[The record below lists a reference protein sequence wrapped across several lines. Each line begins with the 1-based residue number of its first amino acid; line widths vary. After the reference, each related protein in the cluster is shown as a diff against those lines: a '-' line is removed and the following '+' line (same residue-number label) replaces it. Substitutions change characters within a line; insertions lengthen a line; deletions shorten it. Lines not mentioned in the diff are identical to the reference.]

1 MGRFFIRRL
10 FYSLLVICGVMF
22 LTFLLFNLAAGD
34 PAAAALGKN
43 ARPEEIEALR
53 HELGSDL
60 PLFFGFRIRTEAFRR
75 GAKPGVFVRSFPASG
90 VMAEVRGK
98 DGRKEVIGIGDDVNL
113 FIPGRPEDAVEASFF
128 RMQKNPFNSQF
139 FRSFGEIVRFK
150 RTFPYVE
157 VFDFGRTLTTREP
170 IRALLLR
177 GMGPSLALMI
187 PVFFGELALGV
198 LLALISAA
206 CRDRWP
212 DRLLVVASV
221 SFMSVSYLV
230 LIIASQWLFGYRL
243 GWFPLWGCDTP
254 RHFLLPII
262 TGILFGVG
270 GNVRFFRTVF
280 IDELGKEYL
289 RTAVAKGLP
298 SCLVYGRHLLRNA
311 ALQILTKAGS
321 GLPFLFTGSL
331 LLESFFGV
339 PGLGFV
345 GVDALYN
352 SDIQLLK
359 AVVILSSILFVFINF
374 LTDLAYAWA
383 DPRVRIAG

>member
-1 MGRFFIRRL
+1 MIRFFIRRF

-22 LTFLLFNLAAGD
+22 FTFLLFNLAAGD

-53 HELGSDL
+53 HELGADL
-60 PLFFGFRIRTEAFRR
+60 PLFFGRRVRTEAF
-75 GAKPGVFVRSFPASG
+75 GAGPKPGTFVRCFPASG
-90 VMAEVRGK
+90 VMAEVRER
-98 DGRKEVIGIGDDVNL
+98 DGRKEVVGIADDVEV
-113 FIPGRPEDAVEASFF
+113 FVTAPGGTVLRFF
-128 RMQKNPFNSQF
+128 RMQKNPLNSQF

-150 RTFPYVE
+150 TVFPYVE
-157 VFDFGRTLTTREP
+157 FFDFGRTLATREP

-187 PVFFGELALGV
+187 PVFFGELLAGV
-198 LLALISAA
+198 LLALVSAA
-206 CRDRWP
+206 YRDRWP
-212 DRLLVVASV
+212 DRLLVVSSV

-243 GWFPLWGCDTP
+243 GWFPLWGYEGP
-254 RHFLLPII
+254 RYLLLPIL

-270 GNVRFFRTVF
+270 GNIRFFRTVF
-280 IDELGKEYL
+280 IDELGREYL

-298 SCLVYGRHLLRNA
+298 PHLVYGRHLLRNA